1 MFLSST
7 FKVYGMSGIYAMAQY
22 PKGILLIHGLTGSP
36 HEFVPIDQALR
47 AAGYHTR
54 KVTLPGHG
62 DSPSKRFHETS
73 VLEILDHC
81 ASEYQQL
88 AEEADEVYIV
98 GHSLGGIC
106 TLLTAATQPSKL
118 KGVVVF
124 SAPYE
129 HAYFYNYVHGLA
141 RLPIGQLLRSIYMA
155 PRDKVKFT
163 TPYSRI
169 WHVPKLL
176 QQSKIIFGLM
186 KEHLHNINVP
196 VSLAHSIYDLTI
208 PYTEMQK
215 LADRLSANSQ
225 VKTTTLTRSGHRIFP
240 ISKDM
245 DEAIRVIFDFVE
257 SDCEAM
263 SRGIVAGSDQYA
275 MQPS

>member
-1 MFLSST
+1 MHQQ
-7 FKVYGMSGIYAMAQY
+7 K
-22 PKGILLIHGLTGSP
+22 KGILLIHGLTGSP
-36 HEFVPIDQALR
+36 HEFLPINHALN

-54 KVTLPGHG
+54 TVTLPGHG
-62 DSPSKRFHETS
+62 DTPAKRFHETS
-73 VLEILDHC
+73 ALEILDHC
-81 ASEYQQL
+81 ASEYQL
-88 AEEADEVYIV
+88 MAEEVDEVYIV

-106 TLLTAATQPSKL
+106 TLLTAAVRPPKL

-129 HAYFYNYVHGLA
+129 HAYFYNYMHGLA
-141 RLPIGQLLRSIYMA
+141 RMPLGQLLRSIYMA

-163 TPYSRI
+163 TPDSRL

-176 QQSKIIFGLM
+176 QQSKVIFSLM
-186 KEHLHNINVP
+186 KEHLHSIEVP

-215 LADRLSANSQ
+215 LAEKLSKNSQ

-245 DEAIRVIFDFVE
+245 DEALRVIFNFLE
-257 SDCEAM
+257 TDCQELEHGRA
-263 SRGIVAGSDQYA
+263 VASGQYA
-275 MQPS
+275 RH

>member
-1 MFLSST
+1 
-7 FKVYGMSGIYAMAQY
+7 MAQHQT
-22 PKGILLIHGLTGSP
+22 GILLIHGLTGSP
-36 HEFVPIDQALR
+36 HEFVPIDRALQ

-54 KVTLPGHG
+54 NVTLPGHG
-62 DSPSKRFHETS
+62 HSPSKRFHETS
-73 VLEILDHC
+73 ALEILDHC
-81 ASEYQQL
+81 ASEYQRL
-88 AEEADEVYIV
+88 SEEAEEVYIV

-106 TLLTAATQPSKL
+106 TLLTAATQPPKL
-118 KGVVVF
+118 KGVIVF

-141 RLPIGQLLRSIYMA
+141 RLPLGQLLRSIYMA

-163 TPYSRI
+163 TPDSRI

-176 QQSKIIFGLM
+176 QQSKIIFALM
-186 KEHLHNINVP
+186 KEHLHSINVP

-215 LADRLSANSQ
+215 LAQRISVNSQ

-245 DEAIRVIFDFVE
+245 DEALRVIFDFLE
-257 SDCEAM
+257 CDCEALAKGRLQ
-263 SRGIVAGSDQYA
+263 SNDEQYA
-275 MQPS
+275 IH